1 MNEVQVSLRGIADY
15 RRLTIA
21 QSGVAG
27 LMDCGDTAASRGF
40 LDAGVSGSRPVHVA
54 DIGAVK
60 ADGGKV
66 FSTTTVECDRNADDS
81 ITQADVPAVKARSG
95 LVSNCRA
102 EQPPKSILP
111 FLD

>member
-1 MNEVQVSLRGIADY
+1 MNEVQVSLRGIADH

-40 LDAGVSGSRPVHVA
+40 LDAGVSGSRPLHAA
-54 DIGAVK
+54 DIGAMK

-66 FSTTTVECDRNADDS
+66 FSTTTVECDRYADDS
-81 ITQADVPAVKARSG
+81 IT
-95 LVSNCRA
+95 
-102 EQPPKSILP
+102 
-111 FLD
+111 